1 MAFLTG
7 LTPTTSTSSTWFKN
21 WKLVGAI
28 AFYQPGVSSKVVL
41 GVVNAFELCGVLDIK
56 IIS

>member
-1 MAFLTG
+1 
-7 LTPTTSTSSTWFKN
+7 
-21 WKLVGAI
+21 LVGAI